1 MPKVNPS
8 QYDCNNMKPGDII
21 YVIPRNL
28 IYKIYRYLFKKDS
41 IQISVRKDWIK
52 EKPDYVQ
59 YYQED
64 CILFYNYENKCVQ
77 TNKNISYKYN
87 RQVNKP
93 AIYKKLDKLVITLYE
108 LQLFFESGEVISI
121 HLDVINN
128 SINKNNQLLKQLDR
142 NEIIERNIHF
152 QKYKGDTFKNLV
164 IQNNIKTW
172 EFNYCFLC
180 GKPLVFHF
188 DESKIY
194 LENKCNCGNTSI
206 NIKEMTY
213 DDFAIWFCSQTDSNI
228 LKIYKNFWFNKKE

>member
-1 MPKVNPS
+1 MPKINPS

-41 IQISVRKDWIK
+41 IQILVRKDWIK
-52 EKPDYVQ
+52 EKPDYEQ

-87 RQVNKP
+87 KQVNKP

-180 GKPLVFHF
+180 GKPLIFHF

-194 LENKCNCGNTSI
+194 LENKCNCGNTSV